1 MCECVGQACVSHP
14 SLPPLCF
21 SRRLSSFTELQ
32 HSTSRLVLQRTCLR
46 TGAERRG
53 TGNKEQRRTPAKGV
67 TEKRDGKDLSTGRRQ
82 ESKKI
87 ENQEKRSLKGAE
99 RSGVWR
105 RGDKGRGLT
114 RGRDKY
120 GAMHHSGNTG
130 RAKTL
135 SHETGKR
142 PSDASLSR
150 RSQTSW
156 CRTPSSK
163 LEHRSN
169 WSVTQRQPTDRTRLQ
184 IFVMISS
191 TRLPRACVSSA
202 GDQTAEI

>member
-1 MCECVGQACVSHP
+1 M
-14 SLPPLCF
+14 
-21 SRRLSSFTELQ
+21 
-32 HSTSRLVLQRTCLR
+32 
-46 TGAERRG
+46 
-53 TGNKEQRRTPAKGV
+53 
-67 TEKRDGKDLSTGRRQ
+67 STGRRQ
-82 ESKKI
+82 EGKKI

-130 RAKTL
+130 RSKTL

-150 RSQTSW
+150 RSHMSL
-156 CRTPSSK
+156 CPTPSRK
-163 LEHRSN
+163 QEHRCN
-169 WSVTQRQPTDRTRLQ
+169 LNVTQRQRTERTV
-184 IFVMISS
+184 FKYFSRFFFS
-191 TRLPRACVSSA
+191 PHTCVSARMHPQCRGSN
-202 GDQTAEI
+202 GRDLNRTWL